1 MPHNSQ
7 STPAKRKGIFKKFYA
22 LANVASG
29 LDFFMLV
36 RIPFVDNNETRN
48 RQKTWKGKMKYEGY
62 IFCAFKGDLLPEA
75 HSSGKAQA
83 GFLCVLRY
91 P

>member
-62 IFCAFKGDLLPEA
+62 IFYESEVFFYGNT
-75 HSSGKAQA
+75 
-83 GFLCVLRY
+83 FFFFFFFIY
-91 P
+91 I